1 MFRRAVLA
9 ALSAVVAVSASP
21 LAQQPTAAPPLERG
35 PVLSGFAPARRAAH
49 LDLERR
55 FDAEL
60 KAANL
65 RAWMHRLAAR
75 PHHLG
80 SPYGKENAEFIAGL
94 FKSWGYDVAI
104 TDYQVLFPTP
114 LLRKVELVAP
124 TKFVASLSEPPLRED
139 ATSNQTSEALPPYNV
154 YSPDGDVTA
163 ELVYVNYGVPA
174 DYEELERR
182 GIDVKGKIVIAR
194 YGGSWRGI
202 KPKVAAEHGAVGCL
216 IYSDPREDGY
226 FQGDVYPA
234 GGWRSDRSAQRG
246 SVMDLPMYPGDP
258 LTPGVGATK
267 DAKRPPFKEAAT
279 LMKIPVLPIS
289 YADALPLLKALGG
302 PTAPAAWRGALPLA
316 YHIGPGPARVHL
328 QLQFDWKLAT
338 TYSVIATLRG
348 SELPDQWIVRGN
360 HHDAWVNGAADP
372 VSGMIALM
380 EEARSI
386 GVLVKAGWKP
396 KRTIVFAGWDGE
408 EQALLGST
416 EWVEDHAPELRDKA
430 VAYVNSDMNGRG
442 LLDIGGS
449 HSLERFANEIAQVV
463 AEPAKGGTVGDRL
476 IASAILSGTP
486 EQRAALRDTRLF
498 EIEALGSGSDYS
510 PFLQHLGIASLNIGF
525 GGEGAYG
532 QYHSIYDSI
541 AHFERFMDPDYAYGI
556 ALAKLAGRTV
566 LRLADADLLPFEFTR
581 AAGRIKTYAA
591 DVQKMADTMRSDTTE
606 HNRRVDE
613 GVFTLAANP
622 AEKGGTP
629 KRRAVVPAFEFGP
642 LTHAVERLTVAARRY
657 DAVAAAAVA
666 AGAAGAGSASIGAA
680 NGVLLTAERA
690 LTRAE
695 GLPRRP
701 WFRHQIYAPGF
712 YTGYGVKTLPAIR
725 EAIEERDFTEAATQ
739 IPKVAA
745 TIEAYAAEIEKAAAA
760 LER

>member
-1 MFRRAVLA
+1 MFRRVLIA
-9 ALSAVVAVSASP
+9 GSLALALGASP
-21 LAQQPTAAPPLERG
+21 LAQQPASPSAPVPPLERG
-35 PVLSGFAPARRAAH
+35 PTLSGFAPARRAAH

-60 KAANL
+60 KAENL
-65 RAWMHRLAAR
+65 RTWMRRLAAR

-80 SPYGKENAEFIAGL
+80 SPYGKDNAEFMAGL
-94 FKSWGYDVAI
+94 FRSWGYDVAI

-139 ATSNQTSEALPPYNV
+139 ATSNQTAEALPPYNV

-174 DYEELERR
+174 DYDELERR

-216 IYSDPREDGY
+216 IYSDPREDGF
-226 FQGDVYPA
+226 FQGDVYPT
-234 GGWRSDRSAQRG
+234 GGWRNDRAAQRG

-289 YADALPLLKALGG
+289 YADAQPLLKALGG
-302 PTAPAAWRGALPLA
+302 PTVPAAWRGALPMT

-338 TYSVIATLRG
+338 TYSVIATLKG
-348 SELPDQWIVRGN
+348 SELPDQWVVRGN
-360 HHDAWVNGAADP
+360 HHDAWVNGASDP
-372 VSGMIALM
+372 VSGMIAVM
-380 EEARSI
+380 EEARAI

-416 EWVEDHAPELRDKA
+416 EWVEDHAQELGAKA

-442 LLDIGGS
+442 LLDVGGS

-463 AEPAKGGTVGDRL
+463 TEPTKGGTVGDRL
-476 IASAILSGTP
+476 IASSILNGSP

-498 EIEALGSGSDYS
+498 EIDALGSGSDYS

-541 AHFERFMDPDYAYGI
+541 AHFERFMDPDYAYGV
-556 ALAKLAGRTV
+556 ALAKVGGRTV
-566 LRLADADLLPFEFTR
+566 MRIADADLLPFEFTR
-581 AAGRIKTYAA
+581 AAGRIKTYVA
-591 DVQKMADTMRSDTTE
+591 DVQKLADTLRTETTE
-606 HNRRVDE
+606 HNRRIDD

-622 AEKGGTP
+622 SEKVGTP
-629 KRRAVVPAFEFGP
+629 KRRAVVPAFDFAP
-642 LTHAVERLTVAARRY
+642 LTNAVDRLTVAARRY
-657 DAVAAAAVA
+657 DAKAGAAVA
-666 AGAAGAGSASIGAA
+666 AGATGPAIAAA

-690 LTRAE
+690 LTRKE

-701 WFRHQIYAPGF
+701 WFTHQIYAPGF
-712 YTGYGVKTLPAIR
+712 YTGYGVKTLPAVR
-725 EAIEERDFTEAATQ
+725 EAIEERDFHEATAQ

-745 TIEAYAAEIEKAAAA
+745 TIEAYAADIERAAAA

>member
-1 MFRRAVLA
+1 MTLA
-9 ALSAVVAVSASP
+9 LGAGP
-21 LAQQPTAAPPLERG
+21 LAQQPASTPAPSAAPSSSTPPLEKG
-35 PVLSGFAPARRAAH
+35 PTLSGFAPARRAAH
-49 LDLERR
+49 LDLEKR
-55 FDAEL
+55 FDGEL
-60 KAANL
+60 KPENL

-80 SPYGKENAEFIAGL
+80 SPYGKDNAEFIAGL
-94 FKSWGYDVAI
+94 FRSWGYDVAI

-114 LLRKVELVAP
+114 ILRKVELVAP
-124 TKFVASLSEPPLRED
+124 TKFVASLSEPALKED
-139 ATSNQTSEALPPYNV
+139 ATSNQASEALPPYNV

-216 IYSDPREDGY
+216 IYSDPREDGF
-226 FQGDVYPA
+226 FQGDVYPN
-234 GGWRSDRSAQRG
+234 GGWRSDRAAQRG

-267 DAKRPPFKEAAT
+267 DAKRPPFKEALT

-289 YADALPLLKALGG
+289 YADAQPLLQALRG
-302 PTAPAAWRGALPLA
+302 PIAPAAWRGALPLT

-338 TYSVIATLRG
+338 TYSVIATLKG
-348 SELPDQWIVRGN
+348 SELPDQWVVRGN
-360 HHDAWVNGAADP
+360 HHDAWVNGASDP

-380 EEARSI
+380 EEARAV

-416 EWVEDHAPELRDKA
+416 EWVEDHAKVLNDKA
-430 VAYVNSDMNGRG
+430 VAYINSDMNGRG

-463 AEPAKGGTVGDRL
+463 TEPKKGGTVGDRL
-476 IASAILSGTP
+476 IANAILQGTP
-486 EQRAALRDTRLF
+486 EQRTALRDTRLF
-498 EIEALGSGSDYS
+498 EIDALGSGSDYS

-556 ALAKLAGRTV
+556 ALAKVAGRTV

-581 AAGRIKTYAA
+581 AAGRIKTYVA
-591 DVQKMADTMRSDTTE
+591 DVQKMADTLRTETIE
-606 HNRRVDE
+606 HNRRIDD

-622 AEKGGTP
+622 SEKVTAP
-629 KRRAVVPAFEFGP
+629 KKREPVPAFDFAP
-642 LTHAVERLTVAARRY
+642 LTNAVERLTVAARRY
-657 DAVAAAAVA
+657 DAKAGAAVA
-666 AGAAGAGSASIGAA
+666 AGAAGSAVAAA

-690 LTRAE
+690 LTRAD

-712 YTGYGVKTLPAIR
+712 YTGYGVKTLPAVR
-725 EAIEERDFTEAATQ
+725 EAIEERNFTEATAQ

-745 TIEAYAAEIEKAAAA
+745 TIEAYAAEIEKAAGV
-760 LER
+760 LE